1 MVGNDFWSL
10 STLLGFLLTLMR
22 IGGVF
27 VFVPIPGFK
36 SAVDPARIILIG
48 GMTIALAPVWPH
60 PPAETSAG
68 LFVLW
73 MMSEVALGL
82 GIGLA
87 VAFALEAFVMGA
99 QMIGLQ
105 AGFSFASTVD
115 PFTQADS
122 TVLIVLAQTAAA
134 LLFFASGLDRE
145 VLKIFA
151 QSLVTYPPG
160 TFVLTKKATDVVLM
174 AGSAMFSAGLRLAL
188 PVMTA
193 AMLMVDTLRWLSW
206 GRINLTVAPV
216 DYRVPGQDG
225 AVDGAARVA
234 CNPAPGVDAGRR
246 RHYSCGGANHNHT
259 LDTHNTPRIT

>member
-1 MVGNDFWSL
+1 MASSDFWSI

-27 VFVPIPGFK
+27 VFVPLPGFK
-36 SAVDPARIILIG
+36 SAVDTARVFLIA

-60 PPAETSAG
+60 PSPHTPAG

-73 MMSEVALGL
+73 MMSEAALGV

-99 QMIGLQ
+99 QMVGIQ

-122 TVLIVLAQTAAA
+122 PVLIVLAQTAAA

-145 VLKIFA
+145 VLRIFA

-160 TFVLTKKATDVVLM
+160 AFVLTKKATDLVLL
-174 AGSAMFSAGLRLAL
+174 AGSTVFSVGLRLAL
-188 PVMTA
+188 PVIA
-193 AMLMVDTLRWLSW
+193 AMLMVDISLSLL
-206 GRINLTVAPV
+206 GRINSHLQLHTITFPV
-216 DYRVPGQDG
+216 KMILALVLLGWI
-225 AVDGAARVA
+225 AMLF
-234 CNPAPGVDAGRR
+234 PALMR
-246 RHYSCGGANHNHT
+246 GGAGIT
-259 LDTHNTPRIT
+259 LAVARTLITR

>member
-1 MVGNDFWSL
+1 
-10 STLLGFLLTLMR
+10 MR

-27 VFVPIPGFK
+27 VFVPVPGFK

-99 QMIGLQ
+99 QMLGLQ
-105 AGFSFASTVD
+105 AGYSFASTVD
-115 PFTQADS
+115 PSTQADS

-134 LLFFASGLDRE
+134 LLFFASGLDWE

-188 PVMTA
+188 PVTA
-193 AMLMVDTLRWLSW
+193 AMLMVDIALALL
-206 GRINLTVAPV
+206 GRINSQLHLLTIAFPV
-216 DYRVPGQDG
+216 KMVLSMVLLGWLAVLFPALMRGG
-225 AVDGAARVA
+225 AGITLAAAR
-234 CNPAPGVDAGRR
+234 
-246 RHYSCGGANHNHT
+246 T
-259 LDTHNTPRIT
+259 IITR

>member
-1 MVGNDFWSL
+1 MAGNDFWSI

-22 IGGVF
+22 IGGAF
-27 VFVPIPGFK
+27 VFVPVPGFK
-36 SAVDPARIILIG
+36 SAVDPARVILIG

-60 PPAETSAG
+60 PAASASAG

-73 MMSEVALGL
+73 MMSEAALGI

-115 PFTQADS
+115 PSTQADS
-122 TVLIVLAQTAAA
+122 TVLIMLAQTAAA

-151 QSLVTYPPG
+151 QSMVTYPPG
-160 TFVLTKKATDVVLM
+160 TFVLTKKATDVVLL
-174 AGSAMFSAGLRLAL
+174 AGAAMFSAGLRLAL
-188 PVMTA
+188 PITA
-193 AMLMVDTLRWLSW
+193 AMLMVDIALALL
-206 GRINLTVAPV
+206 GRINSQLHLITVAFPV
-216 DYRVPGQDG
+216 KIVLALVLLASLVVLLPALMRGG
-225 AVDGAARVA
+225 AGITFAAAR
-234 CNPAPGVDAGRR
+234 
-246 RHYSCGGANHNHT
+246 T
-259 LDTHNTPRIT
+259 LITR

>member
-1 MVGNDFWSL
+1 MAGSDFWSV
-10 STLLGFLLTLMR
+10 STPLGFLLTLMR
-22 IGGVF
+22 IGGIF
-27 VFVPIPGFK
+27 VFVPVPGFK

-60 PPAETSAG
+60 PAAAISAG

-73 MMSEVALGL
+73 MMSEAALGI

-87 VAFALEAFVMGA
+87 VAFTLEAFVMGA

-134 LLFFASGLDRE
+134 LLFFTSGLDRE

-151 QSLVTYPPG
+151 QSLTSYPPG
-160 TFVLTKKATDVVLM
+160 TFVLTKKATDVVLL

-188 PVMTA
+188 PITA
-193 AMLMVDTLRWLSW
+193 AMLMVDVALALL
-206 GRINLTVAPV
+206 GRINSQLQLLTVAFPV
-216 DYRVPGQDG
+216 KIVLSLVLLGWLVILLPALMRGG
-225 AVDGAARVA
+225 AGITFAAAR
-234 CNPAPGVDAGRR
+234 
-246 RHYSCGGANHNHT
+246 T
-259 LDTHNTPRIT
+259 LITR